1 MISVVIPNYNRA
13 DLLGAC
19 LASLRAQTY
28 RDFEVIV
35 VDNGS
40 DDGSS
45 EMAAKDFPEV
55 RLIRLEENKGFSAAV
70 NRGIKKSV
78 GELVALLNND
88 AEADPAWLSEL
99 YSASAAH
106 PEAGFFASKILFYD
120 RHDIIDTVCDCFS
133 VAGFGYKKGWGEID
147 KGQYDHLKYVFGA
160 CGGAAAYRRTML
172 DAVAQGGEYFD
183 EEYFAFGEDLD
194 ISFRAQS
201 MGYRCVA
208 VPGAR
213 VYHRIRAT
221 AGNSSRMA
229 IFLGYRNFMLTVIK
243 NFPAR
248 SIVKHLPSL
257 VAFWCLS
264 ILADFVKTRRFIVL
278 KAYLAAVRMMP
289 SMSVKRKMIAS
300 KRKIGIAQIDAMLD
314 RGWLA
319 TWLRLG
325 INTARVRKVLSGQSR
340 RPVMEDKA

>member
-19 LASLRAQTY
+19 LASLRAQTH

-40 DDGSS
+40 DDGSPEMTAS
-45 EMAAKDFPEV
+45 EYPEV
-55 RLIRLEENKGFSAAV
+55 RLIRLAENKGFSEAV
-70 NRGIKKSV
+70 NRGIAESR
-78 GELVALLNND
+78 GGLIALLNND

-99 YSASAAH
+99 HNASAAH

-120 RHDIIDTVCDCFS
+120 RHDIIDTVCDGFS

-147 KGQYDHLKYVFGA
+147 NGQYDQLSYVFGA
-160 CGGAAAYRRTML
+160 CGGAAAYRKTTL
-172 DAVAQGGEYFD
+172 DAVARDGEYFD

-201 MGYRCVA
+201 LGYRCVA

-229 IFLGYRNFMLTVIK
+229 IFLGYRNFLLTVIK

-248 SIVKHLPSL
+248 SIIRHLPSL
-257 VAFWCLS
+257 TAFWCLS
-264 ILADFVKTRRFIVL
+264 ILADFVKTRRFNVL
-278 KAYLAAVRMMP
+278 KAYLAAIRMMP
-289 SMSVKRKMIAS
+289 SMKAKRKMIAS
-300 KRKIGIAQIDAMLD
+300 TRKIGLKQFDALLD
-314 RGWLA
+314 RGWLLL
-319 TWLRLG
+319 WLRLG
-325 INTARVRKVLSGQSR
+325 FRTARVRKVLAAQSR
-340 RPVMEDKA
+340 GTAF